1 MKTEQEVREAI
12 TEGIG
17 RLKDIYIAKGDGT
30 FKISKTTDVLLS
42 TKEVQDLAVII
53 GKALGVVE

>member
-12 TEGIG
+12 TKGLEEPICDCVAIG
-17 RLKDIYIAKGDGT
+17 CKVEVMRVGT
-30 FKISKTTDVLLS
+30 KRILS
-42 TKEVQDLAVII
+42 QNEVQDLAVII